1 MICESDYGAALSSI
15 MACWV
20 YNSIILCV
28 AVLELCLNHI
38 VDSVYVG
45 GTEKFSDYCG
55 WDLSYFYELLK

>member
-1 MICESDYGAALSSI
+1 MICESDYGAALSSVVAC
-15 MACWV
+15 ACWV

-45 GTEKFSDYCG
+45 GTAKFPDCCS
-55 WDLSYFYELLK
+55 WD

>member
-1 MICESDYGAALSSI
+1 MICESDCGAALSSVV
-15 MACWV
+15 ACWV

-45 GTEKFSDYCG
+45 GAEKFPDYCS
-55 WDLSYFYELLK
+55 WD